1 MSCCAARSPT
11 RSWQRFCRI
20 QLGSRV
26 PHPTTLVKLSR
37 RLGEHTVAEW
47 NQALLVQAAE
57 HKLLRTH

>member
-1 MSCCAARSPT
+1 
-11 RSWQRFCRI
+11 
-20 QLGSRV
+20 V